1 MDNHLVQPLIS
12 SSMEDRLYADD
23 RAEFALSS
31 MVTMIMILLF
41 SSIVAGMS
49 LMIIEQAF
57 KGSKSQSIEQS
68 ETLNSVPLILS
79 LEIQNIDLAG
89 NTNDQL
95 YLTFKFP
102 YTSNSIPDT
111 SVKWV
116 VFGDDGNTIG
126 HPTNNKL
133 DYSSGDFDFATP
145 ITGNGFTQ
153 DAITEFEPGVYYHI
167 VLELTSPGGNGD
179 YDLRHDYAGSL
190 VIAIEQ
196 GRTTEIDFFVPN
208 GATSGFDLMS

>member
-1 MDNHLVQPLIS
+1 
-12 SSMEDRLYADD
+12 MEARLCQDEK
-23 RAEFALSS
+23 AEFALSS
-31 MVTMIMILLF
+31 MVSMIMILLF
-41 SSIVAGMS
+41 SSIIAGMS

-68 ETLNSVPLILS
+68 ETLSSVPYILS
-79 LEIQNIDLAG
+79 FEIQNIDLAD
-89 NTNDQL
+89 NTNDQM

-102 YTSNSIPDT
+102 YTSDSIPDT

-116 VFGDDGNTIG
+116 VFGDDGNTG
-126 HPTNNKL
+126 FHATDNKL

-179 YDLRHDYAGSL
+179 YDLKHDYAGTL

>member
-1 MDNHLVQPLIS
+1 
-12 SSMEDRLYADD
+12 MEARFCQDEK
-23 RAEFALSS
+23 AEFALSS
-31 MVTMIMILLF
+31 MVSMIMILLF
-41 SSIVAGMS
+41 SSIIAGMS

-68 ETLNSVPLILS
+68 ETLSSVPYILS
-79 LEIQNIDLAG
+79 FEIQNIDLAD
-89 NTNDQL
+89 NTNDQM

-102 YTSNSIPDT
+102 YTSDSIPDT

-116 VFGDDGNTIG
+116 VFGDDGNTG
-126 HPTNNKL
+126 FHATDNKL

-179 YDLRHDYAGSL
+179 YDLKHDYAGTL

>member
-1 MDNHLVQPLIS
+1 
-12 SSMEDRLYADD
+12 MEERLCLNDK
-23 RAEFALSS
+23 AEFALSS

-41 SSIVAGMS
+41 SSIIAGMS
-49 LMIIEQAF
+49 IMIVEQAF

-79 LEIQNIDLAG
+79 FEIQNIDLAD

-145 ITGNGFTQ
+145 ITGNGV
-153 DAITEFEPGVYYHI
+153 AKSK
-167 VLELTSPGGNGD
+167 SP
-179 YDLRHDYAGSL
+179 
-190 VIAIEQ
+190 E
-196 GRTTEIDFFVPN
+196 E
-208 GATSGFDLMS
+208 

>member
-1 MDNHLVQPLIS
+1 MPLH
-12 SSMEDRLYADD
+12 MEARLCQDEK
-23 RAEFALSS
+23 AEFALSS

-41 SSIVAGMS
+41 SSIIAGMS

-68 ETLNSVPLILS
+68 ETLSSVPYILS
-79 LEIQNIDLAG
+79 FEIQNIDLAD

-102 YTSNSIPDT
+102 YTSDSIPDT

-116 VFGDDGNTIG
+116 VFGDDRNTG
-126 HPTNNKL
+126 SHATNNKL

-179 YDLRHDYAGSL
+179 YALKHDYAGTL
-190 VIAIEQ
+190 VVAIEQ

>member
-1 MDNHLVQPLIS
+1 
-12 SSMEDRLYADD
+12 
-23 RAEFALSS
+23 
-31 MVTMIMILLF
+31 
-41 SSIVAGMS
+41 MS

-57 KGSKSQSIEQS
+57 KGSKSQNIEQS
-68 ETLNSVPLILS
+68 ETLSSVPYILS
-79 LEIQNIDLAG
+79 FEIQNIDLAD
-89 NTNDQL
+89 NTNDQM

-116 VFGDDGNTIG
+116 VFGDDGNTGG
-126 HPTNNKL
+126 HATDNKL

-179 YDLRHDYAGSL
+179 YDLKHDYAGTL
-190 VIAIEQ
+190 VVAIEQ
-196 GRTTEIDFFVPN
+196 GRTTEIDFFVPS

>member
-1 MDNHLVQPLIS
+1 MHNHLVCSRMSLH
-12 SSMEDRLYADD
+12 MEARLCQDEK
-23 RAEFALSS
+23 AEFALSS

-41 SSIVAGMS
+41 SSIIAGMS

-57 KGSKSQSIEQS
+57 KGSKSQNIEQS
-68 ETLNSVPLILS
+68 ETLSSVPYILS
-79 LEIQNIDLAG
+79 FEIQNIDLAD
-89 NTNDQL
+89 NTNDQM

-102 YTSNSIPDT
+102 YTSDSIPDT

-116 VFGDDGNTIG
+116 VFGDDGNTGG
-126 HPTNNKL
+126 HATNNKL

-179 YDLRHDYAGSL
+179 YDLKHDYAGTL
-190 VIAIEQ
+190 VVAIEQ
-196 GRTTEIDFFVPN
+196 GRTTEIDFFVPS

>member
-1 MDNHLVQPLIS
+1 MSLH
-12 SSMEDRLYADD
+12 MEARLCQDEK
-23 RAEFALSS
+23 AEFALSS

-41 SSIVAGMS
+41 SSIIAGMS

-68 ETLNSVPLILS
+68 ETLSSVPYILS
-79 LEIQNIDLAG
+79 FEIQNIDLAD
-89 NTNDQL
+89 NTNDQM

-102 YTSNSIPDT
+102 YTSDSIPDT

-116 VFGDDGNTIG
+116 VFGDDGNTGG
-126 HPTNNKL
+126 HATDNKL

-179 YDLRHDYAGSL
+179 YDLKHDYAGTL
-190 VIAIEQ
+190 VVAIEQ